1 MAPTAKV
8 SPAALGALTFSLSG
22 LLFVVFWAM
31 ATTLTSFVGAAATQR
46 PLWGSSQA
54 IHCIAAIAGLLGTAG
69 VHGLHAPKT
78 GWWGLLGSA
87 AALVGQACFFADG
100 VIAFAVFPPVA
111 SAIPTAVDID
121 GFMFTGANYSAYTA
135 FSVLFMV
142 GYIVLG
148 ISLLHFRALPA
159 APAPYVAE
167 ICAGALVLGSILA
180 NLPPTAGFGVVCA
193 GGIIWGAGAGM
204 LGALWA
210 RAELAHEQIESS
222 SV

>member
-1 MAPTAKV
+1 MSTTANV
-8 SPAALGALTFSLSG
+8 SPSALGALTFALSG
-22 LLFVVFWAM
+22 LLFIVFWAM

-46 PLWGSSQA
+46 ALWNPSQA
-54 IHCIAAIAGLLGTAG
+54 VHCIAAIAGLLGTAG

-100 VIAFAVFPPVA
+100 VIAYAVFPPVA
-111 SAIPTAVDID
+111 SAIPAAVDID

-142 GYIVLG
+142 GYIVIG
-148 ISLLHFRALPA
+148 VSLIYFRALPA
-159 APAPYVAE
+159 SPVPHAAE
-167 ICAGALVLGSILA
+167 ACAVALVIGSILA
-180 NLPPTAGFGVVCA
+180 NLPPTAGFGVICA
-193 GGIIWGAGAGM
+193 GGIIWGVGAGI

-210 RAELAHEQIESS
+210 RQETREQPESAENH
-222 SV
+222 